1 MKIAVIGTGYVGL
14 VAGACF
20 ADSGNDVIC
29 VDTDRLKTEAL
40 KRGEVPIYE
49 PGLDQLVRRGLK
61 EGRLRF
67 TTSAA
72 EAVAPSEIIFLAV
85 GTPTQRSGPEAGSAD
100 LSALK
105 SACEDVARAMNGYKI
120 IVNKSTVPIGTHKTV
135 AAWIEAVSKHG
146 FDVVSN
152 PEFLKEG
159 SALNDFLKPDRV
171 IIGTDQQ
178 DVYVQMSELYSPFVR
193 QGNPV
198 IWTDAMSAEITK
210 YASNAFLATRIS
222 FMNELAGL
230 CEAVGGDIEEV
241 RRGMSRDGRIG
252 PHFLYAGLGY
262 GGSCFPKDVRA
273 LLTTAKAA
281 GTPMEIV
288 AAAETT
294 NARQRQLFLDRIT
307 AHFGKDLSR
316 KTFAVWGLAFKPNTD
331 DVRESPAIAVIQELI
346 KAGASVRTYDPVAV
360 ANARTILG
368 EGPKYCSGS
377 YHALEGADALL
388 ICTDW
393 NEFRT
398 PDFAHV
404 KRTLKQPVIFDGRNL
419 FHPAQMKEL
428 GFKYFC
434 FGR

>member
-85 GTPTQRSGPEAGSAD
+85 GTPAQKSGPEAGSAD